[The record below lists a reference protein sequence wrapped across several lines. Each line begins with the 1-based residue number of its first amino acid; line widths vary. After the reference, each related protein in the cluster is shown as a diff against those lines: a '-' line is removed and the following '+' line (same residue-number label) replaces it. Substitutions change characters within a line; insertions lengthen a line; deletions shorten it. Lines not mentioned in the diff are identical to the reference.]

1 MNFTYQAKTP
11 AGGFMEGKI
20 DAPSQEQAVM
30 LLQQKDLLV
39 LSLTPED
46 TGFFKIDL
54 FSFFQKP
61 SRKDLTVFTRQ
72 LATLIDADVPILE
85 SLEILARQSEKE
97 SFRKVIATIGAA
109 VEGGATLSIA
119 LAEHER
125 VFDRFFTSLVRVGE
139 VSGKLQESLLYLA
152 DHLERS
158 SELNSKIRGAI
169 FYPVFVLASLI
180 IVAIIMMTTVIPQL
194 LTIIK
199 DAGATQLPLPTRM
212 LIAVSNFF
220 QHYAIPVV
228 FAMVLLM
235 IAIYHYVRTER
246 GKLVWDRFKISI
258 PRFGRIIRDLYLARI
273 AETLATLI
281 HSSVPI
287 LDSLQITADVVGNE
301 VYKNILL
308 EAHKNVQSG
317 GTLSA
322 ILADYPE
329 FPTLVSSM
337 IATGE
342 RTGRIDAMLGNVL
355 KFYRTEGETDVQNLA
370 QLIEPALILILGVGV
385 GLLVAAVLL
394 PIYSLVN
401 TV

>member
-1 MNFTYQAKTP
+1 MNFIYQAKTP
-11 AGGFMEGKI
+11 SGGHVEGKI
-20 DAPSQEQAVM
+20 DAPSQEQAVL

-39 LSLTPED
+39 LSLTPEK
-46 TGFFKIDL
+46 TRLFNVDL
-54 FSFFQKP
+54 LSFFNRP
-61 SRKDLTVFTRQ
+61 SRKDVVVFTRQ
-72 LATLIDADVPILE
+72 LATLIDADVPLLE

-97 SFRKVIATIGAA
+97 SFRKIITTVGASI
-109 VEGGATLSIA
+109 EGGSLLSIA
-119 LAEHER
+119 LAEHEHI
-125 VFDRFFTSLVRVGE
+125 FDRFFTSLVRIGE
-139 VSGKLQESLLYLA
+139 ISGKLQESLLYLA

-158 SELNSKIRGAI
+158 SDLNSKIRGAI

-180 IVAIIMMTTVIPQL
+180 VVAVIMMTTVIPQL

-199 DAGATQLPLPTRM
+199 DAGATELPLPTRM
-212 LIAVSNFF
+212 LIGASNFF
-220 QHYAIPVV
+220 QHYTIPFV
-228 FAMVLLM
+228 FGIILLM
-235 IAIYHYVRTER
+235 IALYHYVRTEH
-246 GKLVWDRFKISI
+246 GKLVFDRFKISI

-317 GTLSA
+317 GTLSSV
-322 ILADYPE
+322 LAQYKE
-329 FPTLVSSM
+329 FPMLVSSM

-355 KFYRTEGETDVQNLA
+355 KFYRTEGEDDVRNLA
-370 QLIEPALILILGVGV
+370 QLIEPALVLILGVGV

>member
-1 MNFTYQAKTP
+1 MNFIYQAKTP
-11 AGGFMEGKI
+11 SGGFLEGKI
-20 DAPSQEQAVM
+20 DAPSQEQAVL

-39 LSLTPED
+39 LSLTPEQK
-46 TGFFKIDL
+46 GYFKIDL

-61 SRKDLTVFTRQ
+61 SRKDLVVFTRQ
-72 LATLIDADVPILE
+72 LATLIDADVPLLE

-97 SFRKVIATIGAA
+97 SFRKVITTIGAS
-109 VEGGATLSIA
+109 VEGGATLSVA
-119 LAEHER
+119 LTEHEQ
-125 VFDRFFTSLVRVGE
+125 VFNRFFTSLVRVGE

-158 SELNSKIRGAI
+158 SDLNSKIRGAI

-180 IVAIIMMTTVIPQL
+180 VVAVVMMTTVIPQL

-199 DAGATQLPLPTRM
+199 DAGATELPLPTRI
-212 LIAVSNFF
+212 LIGASNFF
-220 QHYAIPVV
+220 QNYSIPFVLGLAVIVV
-228 FAMVLLM
+228 AV
-235 IAIYHYVRTER
+235 YHYVRTKH
-246 GKLVWDRFKISI
+246 GKLVFDRFKISI
-258 PRFGRIIRDLYLARI
+258 PRFGRIVRDLYLARI

-308 EAHKNVQSG
+308 EAHRNVQSG
-317 GTLSA
+317 GTLSSV
-322 ILADYPE
+322 LAEYPE
-329 FPTLVSSM
+329 FPALVSSM

-342 RTGRIDAMLGNVL
+342 RTGRMDAMLGNVL

-370 QLIEPALILILGVGV
+370 QLIEPALVLILGVGV

-401 TV
+401 TI

>member
-1 MNFTYQAKTP
+1 
-11 AGGFMEGKI
+11 
-20 DAPSQEQAVM
+20 M